1 MKDKISGIK
10 LYDIKPLTTIEDY
23 SFYYFL
29 PIAILSLIV
38 ICAII
43 YFVIYI
49 CNKKQEKRKQ
59 ILKFLNNIDF
69 KNIKNTNECKQLAY
83 KLSTN
88 LEFFI
93 DTKTTNTKK
102 LHINDN
108 IQDTINMLKTY
119 KYKKQIQVFSN
130 KDIRQLKETIR
141 LING

>member
-1 MKDKISGIK
+1 MKDNINSVK
-10 LYDIKPLTTIEDY
+10 LYDIKPLAHIEDY

-29 PIAILSLIV
+29 PIALLALVV
-38 ICAII
+38 IFAII
-43 YFVIYI
+43 YLIIYLY
-49 CNKKQEKRKQ
+49 NKKMQKQKQ
-59 ILKFLNNIDF
+59 ILVFLNNIDF

-83 KLSTN
+83 KLSTD

-130 KDIRQLKETIR
+130 KDIKQLKETIR